1 MNILLRTAVCTL
13 ALLTGAAFAEPG
25 HGERRQDADRQQ
37 DSRDM
42 PADARALDRA
52 RIANASSGD
61 TRTAPHVDAPRADA
75 PRADAPRADAP
86 RVNGPHVDAPRA
98 DAPRVDAPRVEPPRF
113 GTPHVDPPRGAVSR
127 ENNPSAPSRD
137 VPRTEWHNGADR
149 RGNDVAYNSPRRDDR
164 RDDRRDERPG
174 DHHDDSRNDGYRD
187 ARRRG
192 WRYEP
197 DWYRGYR
204 NQHFHFDRGRYFG
217 RQRFSIGLY
226 LVPRGYRYRLWS
238 AGEYLPYSY
247 YDGGR
252 YEIYDYWRYDLYEP
266 PYRATW
272 VRVGDDAL
280 LIDVESYEV
289 IDAVYGLFF

>member
-1 MNILLRTAVCTL
+1 MNILPRTAVCTL

-37 DSRDM
+37 DSRDI
-42 PADARALDRA
+42 PADARSLDRA
-52 RIANASSGD
+52 HIANASSGD
-61 TRTAPHVDAPRADA
+61 TRNAPHVDAPRVNA
-75 PRADAPRADAP
+75 P
-86 RVNGPHVDAPRA
+86 H
-98 DAPRVDAPRVEPPRF
+98 VDAPRVEPPRF
-113 GTPHVDPPRGAVSR
+113 GTAHVDAPRGAVSR
-127 ENNPSAPSRD
+127 GNNPSAPFRD

-164 RDDRRDERPG
+164 RDERPG

-187 ARRRG
+187 ARGRG